1 MPIRIPD
8 QLPAQGVL
16 LGENIF
22 TMDSGR
28 AASQDIRPLEVGI
41 LNLMPNKIATEV
53 QLLRL
58 LSNTPLQINVDL
70 IRIDNQA
77 PKNTP
82 QSHMDAFYHDFSSV
96 ANKKYDGLIIT
107 GAPLAMLDYEKV
119 KYWDSITAIFDWA
132 QRHVQSTLY
141 LCWAAHAAMYKFYG
155 ITRRLLDNKFSGV
168 YPHRVKSP
176 NNELLRGF
184 DPVFYAPHSRYG
196 HIDVADYEGVDGLHV
211 VAESDEVGAYVV
223 ASEDKRMVFV
233 TGHPEYDANTL
244 DEEYRRDL
252 AANQAPSVPVNYYLH
267 DDPASEVMMRWRAHG
282 SLLFTNWLNYY
293 VYQTTPFDLSQLAA
307 KQHKVRSQHE

>member
-8 QLPAQGVL
+8 QLPAQDVL

-22 TMDSGR
+22 TMESDR
-28 AASQDIRPLEVGI
+28 AANQDIRPLEVGI
-41 LNLMPNKIATEV
+41 LNLMPNKIETEV

-82 QSHMDAFYHDFSSV
+82 QSHMDAFYHDFSQV
-96 ANKKYDGLIIT
+96 ADKRYDGLIVT
-107 GAPLAMLDYEKV
+107 GAPLAHLDYEKV
-119 KYWDSITAIFDWA
+119 KYWDTMTTILEWA

-141 LCWAAHAAMYKFYG
+141 LCWAAHAAMYHFYD
-155 ITRRLLDNKFSGV
+155 IQRRLRAEKFSGV
-168 YPHRVKSP
+168 YEHRVLDP

-184 DPVFYAPHSRYG
+184 DPMFYAPHSRYG
-196 HIDVADYEGVDGLHV
+196 HIDVSQYNSVDGLNV
-211 VAESDEVGAYVV
+211 VAQSDMAGAYVV

-233 TGHPEYDANTL
+233 TGHPEYDPETL
-244 DEEYRRDL
+244 HDEFVRDTE
-252 AANQAPSVPVNYYLH
+252 AGQSPAVPVNYYPD
-267 DDPASEVMMRWRAHG
+267 DDPTQSPLVRWRSHG

-293 VYQTTPFDLSQLAA
+293 VYQTTPYDLEQLAA
-307 KQHKVRSQHE
+307 KAQPTR